1 MRKSTRGIDR
11 LYTNNL
17 TLSGLSCRR
26 RIRTAVLKNMSLVRF
41 HFSALPCVDFQRICT
56 GNPQADC
63 FLHLGQ
69 HPHISYSDEIMG
81 EDGVEPPEPE
91 SNRFTVCTATSTEY
105 SPKTRAPRVSNM
117 FIVLCFP
124 LGCLCRASPTKL
136 FRILLCLLTL
146 CFLKTPLSSMRAC
159 DGLLKLRNIYR
170 TGNQIKHKPMPLHT
184 FAHSDSHTLIRKF
197 FLPIKRMGSIR
208 KKWKF

>member
-1 MRKSTRGIDR
+1 MRICFNPLND
-11 LYTNNL
+11 
-17 TLSGLSCRR
+17 R
-26 RIRTAVLKNMSLVRF
+26 RIKLQEADSNRRSQEYESCEIPFLYPAIYVS
-41 HFSALPCVDFQRICT
+41 FQHICT
-56 GNPQADC
+56 GSPQADC

-124 LGCLCRASPTKL
+124 LSTSFSAVDSLDIFMRLSWVVPFKNSLFQRA
-136 FRILLCLLTL
+136 
-146 CFLKTPLSSMRAC
+146 
-159 DGLLKLRNIYR
+159 LR
-170 TGNQIKHKPMPLHT
+170 
-184 FAHSDSHTLIRKF
+184 
-197 FLPIKRMGSIR
+197 
-208 KKWKF
+208 

>member
-124 LGCLCRASPTKL
+124 LGCFMPCQPNEVVSDIIMP
-136 FRILLCLLTL
+136 FDFM
-146 CFLKTPLSSMRAC
+146 FLENSLVINAR
-159 DGLLKLRNIYR
+159 L
-170 TGNQIKHKPMPLHT
+170 
-184 FAHSDSHTLIRKF
+184 
-197 FLPIKRMGSIR
+197 
-208 KKWKF
+208 

>member
-1 MRKSTRGIDR
+1 M
-11 LYTNNL
+11 
-17 TLSGLSCRR
+17 
-26 RIRTAVLKNMSLVRF
+26 
-41 HFSALPCVDFQRICT
+41 
-56 GNPQADC
+56 
-63 FLHLGQ
+63 
-69 HPHISYSDEIMG
+69 
-81 EDGVEPPEPE
+81 E
-91 SNRFTVCTATSTEY
+91 SNQPNHNGNRFTVCPATSTEY
-105 SPKTRAPRVSNM
+105 SPKTQTLWVSND
-117 FIVLCFP
+117 FFVLCVP
-124 LGCLCRASPTKL
+124 LDCFMLCQPHRVVSDIIMP
-136 FRILLCLLTL
+136 LTL

>member
-1 MRKSTRGIDR
+1 MRICFNPLND
-11 LYTNNL
+11 
-17 TLSGLSCRR
+17 R
-26 RIRTAVLKNMSLVRF
+26 RIKLQEADSNRRSQEYESCEIPFLYPAIYVS
-41 HFSALPCVDFQRICT
+41 FQHICT

-69 HPHISYSDEIMG
+69 YPHISYSDEIMG

-124 LGCLCRASPTKL
+124 LGCFMPCQPHEVVSDIIMP
-136 FRILLCLLTL
+136 FDFM
-146 CFLKTPLSSMRAC
+146 FLENSLVINAR
-159 DGLLKLRNIYR
+159 L
-170 TGNQIKHKPMPLHT
+170 
-184 FAHSDSHTLIRKF
+184 
-197 FLPIKRMGSIR
+197 
-208 KKWKF
+208 

>member
-1 MRKSTRGIDR
+1 M
-11 LYTNNL
+11 NL
-17 TLSGLSCRR
+17 
-26 RIRTAVLKNMSLVRF
+26 ARF
-41 HFSALPCVDFQRICT
+41 QFSILPCVDFQHICT
-56 GNPQADC
+56 GNPRTDC

-124 LGCLCRASPTKL
+124 LGCFIPCQPHEVVSDIIMP
-136 FRILLCLLTL
+136 FDFMLLENSLPSTCTY
-146 CFLKTPLSSMRAC
+146 
-159 DGLLKLRNIYR
+159 DDLLKLRSIYR

>member
-1 MRKSTRGIDR
+1 M
-11 LYTNNL
+11 NL
-17 TLSGLSCRR
+17 
-26 RIRTAVLKNMSLVRF
+26 ARF
-41 HFSALPCVDFQRICT
+41 QFSILPCVDFQHICT
-56 GNPQADC
+56 GNPRTDC

-124 LGCLCRASPTKL
+124 LGCFIPCQPHEVVSDIIMPFDFMFLENSLVINARLWWLIETKKHLSDGKSDQAQAYAVTYLCSFWFTYAHPKVFSAH
-136 FRILLCLLTL
+136 
-146 CFLKTPLSSMRAC
+146 KT
-159 DGLLKLRNIYR
+159 DG
-170 TGNQIKHKPMPLHT
+170 
-184 FAHSDSHTLIRKF
+184 
-197 FLPIKRMGSIR
+197 
-208 KKWKF
+208 

>member
-1 MRKSTRGIDR
+1 MRICFNPLNDR
-11 LYTNNL
+11 RIN
-17 TLSGLSCRR
+17 CRR

-41 HFSALPCVDFQRICT
+41 HFSTLPCVDFQRICT
-56 GNPQADC
+56 GNPRTDC

-105 SPKTRAPRVSNM
+105 SPKTRGARVSND
-117 FIVLCFP
+117 FFVLCVP
-124 LGCLCRASPTKL
+124 LGCFMPCQPHGVVSDIIMP
-136 FRILLCLLTL
+136 LTL
-146 CFLKTPLSSMRAC
+146 CFLKTPLSSMCTC

>member
-1 MRKSTRGIDR
+1 MRICFNPLND
-11 LYTNNL
+11 
-17 TLSGLSCRR
+17 R
-26 RIRTAVLKNMSLVRF
+26 RIKLQEADSNRRSQEYESCEIPFLYPAIYVS
-41 HFSALPCVDFQRICT
+41 FQHICT
-56 GNPQADC
+56 GSPQADC

-124 LGCLCRASPTKL
+124 LDCFMLCQPHRVVSDIIMPFGT
-136 FRILLCLLTL
+136 IL
-146 CFLKTPLSSMRAC
+146 CFLKTPLPSMRAC
-159 DGLLKLRNIYR
+159 DGLLKLRNIHR
-170 TGNQIKHKPMPLHT
+170 TGNQIKHKPMPLHI

>member
-1 MRKSTRGIDR
+1 M
-11 LYTNNL
+11 N
-17 TLSGLSCRR
+17 RR
-26 RIRTAVLKNMSLVRF
+26 SQGYE
-41 HFSALPCVDFQRICT
+41 PCEIPLLHPAIYVSFQHICT
-56 GNPQADC
+56 GSPQADC

-69 HPHISYSDEIMG
+69 HPHILFILQNSGRRWS
-81 EDGVEPPEPE
+81 
-91 SNRFTVCTATSTEY
+91 RT
-105 SPKTRAPRVSNM
+105 TRAVKQLVYSQHRYPYGIFSQNPDPRVSND
-117 FIVLCFP
+117 FFVLCFP
-124 LGCLCRASPTKL
+124 LDCFMLCQSHRVVSDIIMPFGA
-136 FRILLCLLTL
+136 IL

-170 TGNQIKHKPMPLHT
+170 TGNQIKHKPMPLHA

>member
-1 MRKSTRGIDR
+1 MRICFNPLNDR
-11 LYTNNL
+11 RIN
-17 TLSGLSCRR
+17 CRR
-26 RIRTAVLKNMSLVRF
+26 RIRTAGIKDMNLARF
-41 HFSALPCVDFQRICT
+41 QFSILPCVDFQHICT
-56 GNPQADC
+56 GNPRTDC

-124 LGCLCRASPTKL
+124 LGCFIPCQPHEVVSDIIMP
-136 FRILLCLLTL
+136 FDFM
-146 CFLKTPLSSMRAC
+146 FLENSLVINVH
-159 DGLLKLRNIYR
+159 L
-170 TGNQIKHKPMPLHT
+170 
-184 FAHSDSHTLIRKF
+184 
-197 FLPIKRMGSIR
+197 
-208 KKWKF
+208 